1 MSLINWHANQWQE
14 LVNMS
19 DLKGVD
25 QPRLQQF
32 SIEGLHLFK
41 EIDLKPNV
49 LSHSKVK
56 NDAENFESLQQN
68 NYFSSPLPNNPSVV
82 FA

>member
-1 MSLINWHANQWQE
+1 MSLINWHANHWQE

-25 QPRLQQF
+25 QPHLQQF

-41 EIDLKPNV
+41 EIDLRPNV
-49 LSHSKVK
+49 LSHSKMVK
-56 NDAENFESLQQN
+56 
-68 NYFSSPLPNNPSVV
+68 
-82 FA
+82 